1 MGEIT
6 ENTILRSLK
15 KVEKWV
21 EEHDYR
27 AYEPF
32 DGLSSPLRSLTFK
45 NLLLDRLLAQTV
57 RQNPFNLRPF
67 LGIKPLPST
76 KGRGYMGW
84 GYLTMLRTTGDSR
97 YRQKAVQSLEWLM
110 ENKSPK
116 FKEYSWGNHFDFA
129 SRGGC
134 YSKDE
139 SIIVWSALIGQAFL
153 DGYELLADRRYLD
166 VAESVCR
173 WILGLPRERTK
184 MGTCIS
190 YMATGQYSIHNANM
204 LGAAVLARTGRTVRK
219 EEYLDVASEAMKY
232 SCSRQRPDGSW
243 WYAEEPRYRWIDN
256 FHTGYNL
263 DSLKCYIDNTGD
275 QTYREGMCKGL
286 EFFKESFF
294 GTDGCPRY
302 YHNRTYPIDSQ
313 CAAQAIET
321 LSNFSDRD
329 EECLALAVKV
339 AHWIIE
345 HMQDKEGFFY
355 YRKYPLIKVKTPML
369 HWAQA
374 TSYRA
379 LALLLSAISGASHR
393 AIPRS

>member
-45 NLLLDRLLAQTV
+45 NPLLDRLLAQTV

-256 FHTGYNL
+256 FHTG
-263 DSLKCYIDNTGD
+263 
-275 QTYREGMCKGL
+275 
-286 EFFKESFF
+286 
-294 GTDGCPRY
+294 
-302 YHNRTYPIDSQ
+302 
-313 CAAQAIET
+313 
-321 LSNFSDRD
+321 
-329 EECLALAVKV
+329 
-339 AHWIIE
+339 
-345 HMQDKEGFFY
+345 
-355 YRKYPLIKVKTPML
+355 
-369 HWAQA
+369 
-374 TSYRA
+374 
-379 LALLLSAISGASHR
+379 
-393 AIPRS
+393 